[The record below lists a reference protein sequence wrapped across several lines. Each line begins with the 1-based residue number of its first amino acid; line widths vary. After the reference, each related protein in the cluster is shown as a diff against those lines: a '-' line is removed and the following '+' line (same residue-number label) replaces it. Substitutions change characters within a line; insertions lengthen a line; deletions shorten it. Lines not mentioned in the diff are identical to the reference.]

1 MRIKNNGQKIVH
13 VGSVMILPEQIQEV
27 PGGITPP
34 LAALI
39 ERGVLS
45 VAGAEQPAAAELSA
59 ESKADKPARS
69 RKPAE
74 GD

>member
-27 PGGITPP
+27 PGEMTPP

-45 VAGAEQPAAAELSA
+45 VAAEQPAAAESSS
-59 ESKADKPARS
+59 EPKADKPSRS

-74 GD
+74 AD